1 MSFGLLLRLQL
12 VIKLLL
18 QFLFGEVHFTNG
30 SVVLYPPL
38 AAWRKSVQFRKNV
51 RVTFGCLPRLMQAWH
66 RIQTGKG
73 LKSSEMMDA
82 VDYRVQ
88 CTACDG
94 YRIQGL
100 KNNRIFQE
108 IKTIFNQIPTF

>member
-1 MSFGLLLRLQL
+1 MYNL
-12 VIKLLL
+12 
-18 QFLFGEVHFTNG
+18 E
-30 SVVLYPPL
+30 
-38 AAWRKSVQFRKNV
+38 KNV

-66 RIQTGKG
+66 RIRTGKG

-82 VDYRVQ
+82 VDYGVQ